1 VSAKY
6 SFRLSSEI
14 KTHPLPG
21 KILIGQHPL
30 ESSEDVILKLLARV
44 IFSRDRLQL
53 EPRYHDDN
61 IPFVPSLLQLDYQ
74 LRPALWVECGDCP
87 VAKID
92 KLAVKAHE
100 AEIWIV
106 LRSAQAVERLVH
118 EMAKH
123 DLRRNRY
130 HLLGFDEAMVEEMNS
145 LLTASNTLSLFHLNL
160 REPMIQFE
168 FNGLWFDAALKTVE
182 F

>member
-1 VSAKY
+1 MSAKY

-14 KTHPLPG
+14 RTHPLPG
-21 KILIGQHPL
+21 KTLIGQHPL
-30 ESSEDVILKLLARV
+30 ESSEDVIVKLLALV

-74 LRPALWVECGDCP
+74 MRPALWVECGDCP
-87 VAKID
+87 VAKIG

-106 LRSAQAVERLVH
+106 LKSVRAVEELTH

-123 DLRRNRY
+123 GLRRNRY
-130 HLLGFDEAMVEEMNS
+130 HLLGFEEGLIEEMNS
-145 LLTASNTLSLFHLNL
+145 LLTPSNRLSLFHLNL
-160 REPMIQFE
+160 REPNIQFE
-168 FNGLWFDAALKTVE
+168 FNELWFDTPLNTVE